1 MISRQI
7 SDWSIRKKF
16 ITILSSGLMVLLV
29 YFLSNGVIS
38 QNNRSNL
45 KSIVD
50 THLPIIEQ
58 SEILANK
65 INAVRS
71 AVVETALSQNMEGIG
86 ELDQVNREVLA
97 EFQKAKQIDEEF
109 STRFKVIESKYSST
123 FTEMNELIQNVIAG
137 LEELSAVQ
145 LKIGTYSKDLIQ
157 REQELATIKRRADKN
172 MRSAIESV
180 NFGGTLLL
188 IVGIVILI
196 SAIPFSFFFYSVIN
210 QSLLQAG
217 ERLKS
222 AAERVL
228 KISEQANS
236 ASVELA
242 SRSTEQSEVAN
253 KTVSSMSEMKS
264 LMDETLNNSTQA
276 VQISED
282 SYEEARNGTVVVD
295 ELRDS
300 MEEVEAIYDRLQEV
314 NDMVDL
320 IRNKT
325 DVINDIVFKTQ
336 LLSFNASIEAAR
348 AGQYGKGFA
357 VVAQEVSKLAEL
369 SGSASYEIGQLLEDS
384 AKRIAETIENTKEKV
399 NAANDI
405 SQKASGVFTGL
416 NDRSGQ
422 VKNMVNSISDSAKE
436 QSIGIQQVGDAMS
449 ELNQSAEETK
459 DMARS
464 ITDLS
469 EALRAQAN
477 SLVATISNLNGLIS
491 GDDISGGEALND
503 DSFQDD
509 YSGFEDDDNDDD
521 GGFDETMTA

>member
-1 MISRQI
+1 MIANQI

-29 YFLSNGVIS
+29 YFLANGIIS
-38 QNNRSNL
+38 QNNRSEL
-45 KSIVD
+45 KEIVD
-50 THLPIIEQ
+50 FHLPVYEEAESLGQ
-58 SEILANK
+58 L
-65 INAVRS
+65 INQVRS
-71 AVVETALSQNMEGIG
+71 TVVETALSQSMEGIG
-86 ELDQVNREVLA
+86 ELDELNKKVVQEFEV
-97 EFQKAKQIDEEF
+97 AKGLSDDF
-109 STRFKVIESKYSST
+109 VDD
-123 FTEMNELIQNVIAG
+123 FTNVENNYTATYNEMNDLIQNVVAG
-137 LEELSAVQ
+137 LEEVSVVQ
-145 LKIGTYSKDLIQ
+145 QKIGDYSKSLIE
-157 REQELATIKRRADKN
+157 RENELRSIKARAEKN
-172 MRSAIESV
+172 LKNGVEKV

-188 IVGIVILI
+188 IVGLVILI
-196 SAIPFSFFFYSVIN
+196 AAIPFSFFFYSVIN
-210 QSLLQAG
+210 QSLLKAG
-217 ERLKS
+217 DQLRV

-264 LMDETLNNSTQA
+264 LMNETLNNSNNA
-276 VQISED
+276 VTISDD
-282 SYEEARNGTVVVD
+282 SYEEAKNGTVVVE

-405 SQKASGVFTGL
+405 SQKASQVFTGL

-422 VKNMVNSISDSAKE
+422 VKNMVSSISDSAKE

-459 DMARS
+459 QMARS

-469 EALRAQAN
+469 ESLKAQAN
-477 SLVATISNLNGLIS
+477 TLVVTISNLNGLIS
-491 GDDISGGEALND
+491 GEDLDTEVDLD
-503 DSFQDD
+503 QD
-509 YSGFEDDDNDDD
+509 GKFEFEGDDDD
-521 GGFDETMTA
+521 FDENSMIA